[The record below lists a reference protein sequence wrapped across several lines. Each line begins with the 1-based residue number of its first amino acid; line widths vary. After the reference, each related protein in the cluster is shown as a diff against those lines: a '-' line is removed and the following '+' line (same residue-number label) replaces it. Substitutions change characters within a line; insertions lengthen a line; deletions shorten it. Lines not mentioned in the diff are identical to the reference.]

1 MGIAFYFFAISYRE
15 QPFRSRGLNRIKI
28 FSELQLFCILL
39 VCAVMQANEAEPDF
53 EGDPIDMNDYGNLLT
68 ALTLAVL
75 PCVIY
80 VMTDNACGCENDFLI
95 SDHAKWN
102 KHDKNIPKNS
112 VGEVMGY
119 GEKKNEAGYDVED
132 ESIIQLQFVKGGQWW
147 PFPVEELTK
156 VKGKKVKKRLGGK
169 RNQEVYQDAP
179 VAKEPKKEEAVTA
192 GNTMAFSNPLVDEE
206 EEVANPVHEP
216 GEIEFPNPA
225 APLTRYDTVVVQ
237 NDDGDVDDGE
247 KKKKKKKKKS
257 K

>member
-1 MGIAFYFFAISYRE
+1 
-15 QPFRSRGLNRIKI
+15 
-28 FSELQLFCILL
+28 
-39 VCAVMQANEAEPDF
+39 MQANEAEPDF
-53 EGDPIDMNDYGNLLT
+53 EGDPIEMNDYGNLLT
-68 ALTLAVL
+68 VLTLAIL

-132 ESIIQLQFVKGGQWW
+132 ESIIQLQFAKGGQWW

-179 VAKEPKKEEAVTA
+179 VAKDPKKEEAVTT
-192 GNTMAFSNPLVDEE
+192 GNTMAFSNPLMEEEE
-206 EEVANPVHEP
+206 EEVAPVKKP
-216 GEIEFPNPA
+216 
-225 APLTRYDTVVVQ
+225 T
-237 NDDGDVDDGE
+237 
-247 KKKKKKKKKS
+247 KKKKGKKCELPQPPEEPQQHQS
-257 K
+257 TLS